1 MITHSSP
8 LAIPFGAKGGSS
20 SSSTATEDPNTLQS
34 NAIAN
39 IVDVVADGHIQGLV
53 DGWKSVYVNGTP
65 VVSAGGATNV
75 KGVKLTERVG
85 TMDQDYVPGVDGV
98 ESETSVA
105 VTVKNTDSITRTVS
119 NLEADAVRITM
130 QAAQLTTTD
139 NKTGDIHGASVEMAI
154 DVQPQGGAW
163 AEVVRDT
170 IDGKTTATYQWAY
183 RVALT
188 GAGPWNVRVRRITAD
203 ASDSYHVN
211 AITWFSYTD
220 IVDGKFSWPGIS
232 YYAIQ
237 FDAKQ
242 FGTSIPS
249 RAYLIRGLIISVPDN
264 YDPITRQYSG
274 IWSGQFKQ
282 AWTNN
287 PAWIFYDL
295 LTNTTYGLGLK
306 DVDRYALYTI
316 AKYCDEMVP
325 DGYGGEEPRFTLN
338 TVITSREEAYTVLNN
353 VASAFRGMYF
363 WDGTTI
369 SSVQDAPKVSDGS
382 RWFGPSNVIDGK
394 FTYSSTDDTARHNVC
409 CVTWN
414 DPNQQFAQTV
424 EVVEDPVS
432 LSRDN
437 GVWKQTDVTAFGCT
451 SRGQARRLGLWTLY
465 SERMETESVSFSVSV
480 ADADIRPGDVIT
492 VSDPSVV
499 GVRLCGRLA
508 GTYEAGS
515 TRLSVDHIPDDLDKS
530 ATWTVSVMMPDG
542 SSATRNASFD
552 GDDVVI
558 DSPLDDIPVRNAV
571 WILRNS
577 RMSQKLYRVTAVK
590 EGDDS
595 EAMTFA
601 IAAIEYHP
609 NKYAEVEQGVHL
621 EELPSSVIPTGPVS
635 PPTGLSVKSY
645 TSLSGDQAIQ
655 CLTVSWSKSND
666 ARATGYII
674 SARYPDDVAYRTIGQ
689 TSGVSFDLRDIPAGV
704 WNIRVAATSGLG
716 MTSSWALITTTV
728 GNLLMPS
735 APDRV
740 DVVAGNRS
748 MSLTA
753 VLQNTVISQ
762 TFEFWVSDVALDE
775 NKIESNARRFAEGT
789 SVSIDGLTPGKDYF
803 FYIRGTNNH
812 GVSSW
817 LPKQAQ
823 TTQNFSEEYAYVTDQ
838 LNAPG
843 GPFETITQSAKD
855 VALAEAQRVIPDEVE
870 KASAGLT
877 KAFDDFKSLTFE
889 PLADKVQ
896 KQGDAFVTLQKS
908 VTGDVYA
915 LSQQVNAIQAA
926 AESTHAGVTTESFV
940 RATADEA
947 LSVRVDTVSANVAD
961 VTAKVTEETKARAT
975 ADEALAGRV
984 TTIDAALDKE
994 STDRKAQVQEEAIA
1008 RQREDEALAGRITTI
1023 GTQLGEAQSAV
1034 RDEVQARTTADDALA
1049 TRITDMGSAYDGKIA
1064 GITQSMSTLSDA
1076 TAAVSHDNTQLRS
1089 EVNDKVSKIDQ
1100 QMRSEAADQYAQN
1113 MWLLAQQ
1120 AHTASATAGI
1130 STEKIV
1136 RANDVTAMAKVVTGV
1151 SAAVDDLS
1159 STVKTEMKAEVDKI
1173 TNAMSAMYTVSVR
1186 TVNGRPAVFGIT
1198 SNGVTSDAGFVV
1210 DRFWIANT
1218 ATGSAVYPFIVTAEG
1233 NTMIQTAMIGN
1244 GTIGGYLQS
1253 DNYAAGSS
1261 GWRLNK
1267 DGSAELANASVRGK
1281 IKATELVLESA
1292 GGGITIN
1299 SNDQLIEI
1307 RDPSGGW
1314 AMRMGKIG

>member
-8 LAIPFGAKGGSS
+8 LAVPFGAKGGSS

-65 VVSAGGATNV
+65 VVSAGGTTNV

-85 TMDQDYVPGVDGV
+85 TIDQDYVPGVDGV

-105 VTVKNTDSITRTVS
+105 VAVKNTDPITRTVS

-139 NKTGDIHGASVEMAI
+139 SKTGDIHGASVELAI

-163 AEVVRDT
+163 SEVVRDT

-203 ASDSYHVN
+203 ASDSYHVD
-211 AITWFSYTD
+211 AITWFSYAD

-249 RAYLIRGLIISVPDN
+249 RSYLIRGLIISVPDN

-295 LTNTTYGLGLK
+295 LTNTTYGLGLS

-338 TVITSREEAYTVLNN
+338 TVIASREEAYTVLNN

-394 FTYSSTDDTARHNVC
+394 FNYSSTDDTARHNVC

-414 DPNQQFAQTV
+414 DPSQQFAQTV

-437 GVWKQTDVTAFGCT
+437 GVWKQTDITAFGCT

-492 VSDPSVV
+492 VSDPGVV

-515 TRLSVDHIPDDLDKS
+515 MRLAVDHIPDDLDKL
-530 ATWTVSVMMPDG
+530 AAWTVSVMMPDG

-552 GDDVVI
+552 GDGVVI
-558 DSPLDDIPVRNAV
+558 DSPLDGIPVRNAV

-609 NKYAEVEQGVHL
+609 NKYVEVENGVHL

-666 ARATGYII
+666 ARATGYVI

-689 TSGVSFDLRDIPAGV
+689 TSGVSFDMRDIPAGV

-753 VLQNTVISQ
+753 VLQNTVVSQ

-775 NKIESNARRFAEGT
+775 GKIESNARRFAEGA
-789 SVSIDGLTPGKDYF
+789 SVSIDGLSPGKDYF
-803 FYIRGTNNH
+803 FYVRGTNNH

-843 GPFETITQSAKD
+843 GPFETITKSARN
-855 VALAEAQRVIPDEVE
+855 AAIAEAQKVVPDEVA
-870 KASAGLT
+870 KASESFT
-877 KAFDDFKSLTFE
+877 SAFDDFKRLTFT
-889 PLADKVQ
+889 PLSDKVDQ
-896 KQGDAFVTLQKS
+896 QGAAFQTLRDS
-908 VTGDVYA
+908 VTTDLTA
-915 LSQQVNAIQAA
+915 QNQQLAVIHATVDT
-926 AESTHAGVTTESFV
+926 THAGIMKEANT

-947 LSVRVDTVSANVAD
+947 LSQRVDTVSASVAD
-961 VTAKVTEETKARAT
+961 TDARVTEEAKARAT
-975 ADEALAGRV
+975 ADEATAGRI
-984 TTIDAALDKE
+984 TQLTADLGKE
-994 STDRKAQVQEEAIA
+994 TNARAAQVRDEALA
-1008 RQREDEALAGRITTI
+1008 RQQEDEALAGRVTAINTRIDTTQANI
-1023 GTQLGEAQSAV
+1023 RDEAQ
-1034 RDEVQARTTADDALA
+1034 ARVTADDALSQRV
-1049 TRITDMGSAYDGKIA
+1049 TQLGSTYDGKISEV
-1064 GITQSMSTLSDA
+1064 TNSVDTMVRKTDA
-1076 TAAVSHDNTQLRS
+1076 IATDNSQLRTQ
-1089 EVNDKVSKIDQ
+1089 VNDKIAQQDQ
-1100 QMRSEAADQYAQN
+1100 QLQSQTTEQIAQN
-1113 MWLLAQQ
+1113 MWLATQR
-1120 AHTASATAGI
+1120 AHSAMANAGV
-1130 STEKIV
+1130 STETIT
-1136 RANDVTAMAKVVTGV
+1136 RATDVVAMAQVVSGV
-1151 SAAVDDLS
+1151 SASVEDLS
-1159 STVKTEMKAEVDKI
+1159 ATVKTDMKAEVDKI
-1173 TNAMSAMYTVSVR
+1173 TNAISAMYTVSVR

-1198 SNGVTSDAGFVV
+1198 SNGTTSDAGFVV

-1253 DNYAAGSS
+1253 DNYSPGNS
-1261 GWRLNK
+1261 GWRINK
-1267 DGSAELANASVRGK
+1267 DGSAEFSNATFRGTVH
-1281 IKATELVLESA
+1281 ATGGSFKGEIEATTFISRYSNGQPILRA
-1292 GGGITIN
+1292 GKL
-1299 SNDQLIEI
+1299 S
-1307 RDPSGGW
+1307 
-1314 AMRMGKIG
+1314 